1 MANNGLYFTLNV
13 KGLPGNTFSV
23 VGFTLQEQYSAL
35 FSLELELASAIP
47 AVDFGTVLDKDI
59 TLTVWRDAVIQRVV
73 NGIVV
78 SMEQGDTGF
87 RRTRYSLSV
96 RPTLWRASLRRN
108 SRIFQQQNL
117 QTIVETLLGEHG
129 ISDYAYSLRY
139 EHAVRE
145 FCVQYQEDDL
155 TFIER
160 MFAEEGIFY
169 FFEHDGDKHTLVFA
183 DHCDGQNAGPVL
195 PYNVA
200 PAQKSCITTLRR
212 RESLRPTDVLLGDYT
227 FKNPPWDAVYRDHA
241 RDMQHQKQRYFH
253 YDYPGRYKDES
264 GERFSRW
271 RVEALRNTAHQGDG
285 DSNYAALQPGTDFTL
300 TDHPRAEMN
309 TRWQITCITHTGH
322 QPQALEEEAGEA
334 GTTLVN
340 QFTFIPRNQTWRP
353 LLTDKPRID
362 GAQIAVV
369 TGPPGEEIYCDAY
382 GRIRVRF
389 LWDRSG
395 KTDDSSSCWIRVSQP
410 WAGKGWGGLAIPRIG
425 HEVIVEFLN
434 GDPDQPVVIG
444 RTYHANNLPPGGLPG
459 TKTQMSL
466 RSQTHKGAGFNELRF
481 EDEKG
486 KQEVFIHAQKDMN
499 TKILH
504 DRTMTIANNDTE
516 TIGGFQNITVDKD
529 QTLTVKENRIE
540 NITGNETITIGG
552 GEEVTVD
559 GTYTLT
565 VKSDSCKIIRGG
577 ASIELMNESI
587 DLKVGAASI
596 AMRASGQ
603 IEICGATIKITG
615 SGIVDIDGSEVQ
627 IN

>member
-1 MANNGLYFTLNV
+1 MINNGLYFTLNV
-13 KGLPGNTFSV
+13 KDLPRETFSV

-47 AVDFGTVLDKDI
+47 AVDFGKVLDKDI
-59 TLTVWRDAVIQRVV
+59 TLMVWRDAVMQRAV

-96 RPTLWRASLRRN
+96 RPALWRASLRRN

-169 FFEHDGDKHTLVFA
+169 FFEHDGDRHTLVFA
-183 DHCDGQNAGPVL
+183 DHCDTQNVGPVL
-195 PYNVA
+195 PYNPA
-200 PAQKSCITTLRR
+200 PAQEPCITTLRR
-212 RESLRPTDVLLGDYT
+212 RESLRPSEVMLKDYT
-227 FKNPPWDAVYRDHA
+227 FKNPPWDAVFREYA
-241 RDMQHQKQRYFH
+241 RDMEYQSQRYFH
-253 YDYPGRYKDES
+253 YDYPGRYKDDS

-271 RVEALRNTAHQGDG
+271 RVEALRNNAHQGDG
-285 DSNYAALQPGTDFTL
+285 SSNYAGLQPGTDFTL
-300 TDHPRAEMN
+300 THHPRPDMN
-309 TRWQITCITHTGH
+309 TRWQITSITHRGN
-322 QPQALEEEAGEA
+322 QPQALEEEAGET

-340 QFTFIPRNQTWRP
+340 QFNFIPRNQTWRP

-362 GAQIAVV
+362 GAQIAIV

-395 KTDDSSSCWIRVSQP
+395 KIDDSSSCWIRVSQP
-410 WAGKGWGGLAIPRIG
+410 WAGKGWGSLAIPRIG

-444 RTYHANNLPPGGLPG
+444 RTYHVNNLPPGGLPG

-504 DRTMTIANNDTE
+504 DRTMTVANNDAE
-516 TIGGFQNITVDKD
+516 TIGGFQSITVDKD
-529 QTLTVKENRIE
+529 QTLTIKENKID
-540 NITGNETITIGG
+540 NIKGNETIFIGG
-552 GEEVTVD
+552 NEVVTVD
-559 GTYTLT
+559 GSYTLT

-577 ASIELMNESI
+577 ANMELMNESI
-587 DLKVGAASI
+587 NLKVGAASI
-596 AMRASGQ
+596 AMKASG
-603 IEICGATIKITG
+603 EIDIRGATITING